1 MVAKCI
7 QVSYYTKNIIVDMCN
22 QGHQLKQIA
31 DIRLQ
36 MDCTTPIEFI

>member
-1 MVAKCI
+1 MVAKRMH
-7 QVSYYTKNIIVDMCN
+7 VSDYTKNIIVDKRN
-22 QGHQLKQIA
+22 QGHKLQQIA